1 MEQLLGVDISN
12 LNRFD
17 PSLQT
22 VEPRDQIWMTPGTAF
37 WLVGTLLME
46 RGMLRSIKAR
56 ADLSAATFEA
66 ARGRGRQRPRN
77 YHARV
82 EPASRGGER
91 RPVTTLFA
99 DVVGSTGLAETMDP
113 EEWAELI
120 GDATTTMG
128 KVVDR
133 YGGRVSQVLGDGILA
148 FFGVPV
154 AHEDDPQRAVRA
166 GLDLIR
172 EMRTYA
178 TSPQQPEGSLQVR
191 VGLNTGLAVTRD
203 VSLGASSTDYTALG
217 DAVNVAARLQA
228 EAAPNTVLIG
238 PTTYAF
244 VSHSVNATPRGPL
257 VLKGKANPIRAY
269 EVTAWIGGQLR
280 QSGVPG
286 LRSPMVGRDVEF
298 SRLSRALRA
307 VRAGR
312 GRVAVLR
319 GEPGIGKSRLVTELR
334 RHANDPPMQW
344 LEAACVSY
352 GQEVPYALTLG
363 ILRALLGL
371 SDEGMA
377 PAAIRDRLMT
387 ALGSAAS
394 DVGAHMAQLLS
405 LDLEPWEHEEV
416 IGLAPDALRAAYIEG
431 IGVLLRSVI
440 REPTVFVC
448 EDVHWADE
456 ASVDL
461 LAPLLRLVHELPVL
475 VMLLARPDRDVPG
488 WRLIGTARDE
498 FGDALVELPLA
509 GLPEDQSRTLV
520 GNLLVIESLPSA
532 TRDYIL
538 ARSEGNPLFVEEVIR
553 MLIDRG
559 LIRRD
564 GERWIATKEVADA
577 DIPDTIHGLLLARID
592 RLPPEIRRT
601 LRAASVIGRQFPAT
615 VLADVVSGS

>member
-1 MEQLLGVDISN
+1 
-12 LNRFD
+12 
-17 PSLQT
+17 
-22 VEPRDQIWMTPGTAF
+22 VEGN
-37 WLVGTLLME
+37 
-46 RGMLRSIKAR
+46 
-56 ADLSAATFEA
+56 AA
-66 ARGRGRQRPRN
+66 RN

-178 TSPQQPEGSLQVR
+178 TSPQHPEGSLQVR
-191 VGLNTGLAVTRD
+191 VGLNTGSAVTRD
-203 VSLGASSTDYTALG
+203 VSLGGSATDYTALG

-257 VLKGKANPIRAY
+257 VLKGKANPIQAY

-286 LRSPMVGRDVEF
+286 LSSPMVGRDVEF
-298 SRLSRALRA
+298 SRLSQALRA

-334 RHANDPPMQW
+334 RRANEPPVQW
-344 LEAACVSY
+344 LEAGCVSY
-352 GQEVPYALTLG
+352 GQEVPYALALG
-363 ILRALLGL
+363 IVRAVLGL
-371 SDEGMA
+371 SDEGMD

-431 IGVLLRSVI
+431 IGALLRSAI
-440 REPTVFVC
+440 REPTVLVC

-461 LAPLLRLVHELPVL
+461 LARLLRLVHELPVL
-475 VMLLARPDRDVPG
+475 VMLSARPDRDVPG

-520 GNLLVIESLPSA
+520 GNLLVIESLPSG

-601 LRAASVIGRQFPAT
+601 LRVASVIGRQFPAT

>member
-456 ASVDL
+456 ASVEL

-520 GNLLVIESLPSA
+520 GNLLVIESLPSG

>member
-520 GNLLVIESLPSA
+520 GNLLVIESLPSG

-564 GERWIATKEVADA
+564 GERWIATEEVADV

>member
-1 MEQLLGVDISN
+1 
-12 LNRFD
+12 
-17 PSLQT
+17 
-22 VEPRDQIWMTPGTAF
+22 
-37 WLVGTLLME
+37 
-46 RGMLRSIKAR
+46 MLRGSKAR
-56 ADLSAATFEA
+56 SDLSAATFEA
-66 ARGRGRQRPRN
+66 AVGVEGDAARN
-77 YHARV
+77 YDARV
-82 EPASRGGER
+82 EPASRAGER

-172 EMRTYA
+172 EMRMYA
-178 TSPQQPEGSLQVR
+178 TSPQHPDGSLRVR
-191 VGLNTGLAVTRD
+191 VGLNTGSAVTRD
-203 VSLGASSTDYTALG
+203 VSVGGSATDYTALG

-238 PTTYAF
+238 ATTYAF
-244 VSHSVNATPRGPL
+244 VRHSVNATPRGPL
-257 VLKGKANPIRAY
+257 VLKGKANPIQAY

-520 GNLLVIESLPSA
+520 GNLLVIESLPSG

>member
-532 TRDYIL
+532 PREYIL

>member
-22 VEPRDQIWMTPGTAF
+22 LEPRDQIWMTPGTAF

-520 GNLLVIESLPSA
+520 GNLLVIESLPSG

>member
-1 MEQLLGVDISN
+1 M
-12 LNRFD
+12 
-17 PSLQT
+17 
-22 VEPRDQIWMTPGTAF
+22 
-37 WLVGTLLME
+37 
-46 RGMLRSIKAR
+46 
-56 ADLSAATFEA
+56 
-66 ARGRGRQRPRN
+66 
-77 YHARV
+77 
-82 EPASRGGER
+82 
-91 RPVTTLFA
+91 TTLFA

-172 EMRTYA
+172 EMRMYA
-178 TSPQQPEGSLQVR
+178 TSPQHPEGSLRVR
-191 VGLNTGLAVTRD
+191 VGLNTGSAVTRD
-203 VSLGASSTDYTALG
+203 VSLGGSSTDYTALG

-257 VLKGKANPIRAY
+257 VLKGKANPIQAY

-286 LRSPMVGRDVEF
+286 LSSPMVGRDVEF
-298 SRLSRALRA
+298 SRLNQALRA

-334 RHANDPPMQW
+334 RHANDPPVQW

-352 GQEVPYALTLG
+352 GQEVPYALMLG
-363 ILRALLGL
+363 ILRTVLGL
-371 SDEGMA
+371 SDEGMDA
-377 PAAIRDRLMT
+377 AAIRDRLMT
-387 ALGSAAS
+387 ALGPAAS
-394 DVGAHMAQLLS
+394 HVGAHMAQLLS
-405 LDLEPWEHEEV
+405 LDLEPSEHEEV

-431 IGVLLRSVI
+431 IGALLRSVI
-440 REPTVFVC
+440 GEPTVLVC

-461 LAPLLRLVHELPVL
+461 LAPLLRLVHELPIL

-509 GLPEDQSRTLV
+509 GLPEDESRALV

-538 ARSEGNPLFVEEVIR
+538 ARSEGNPLFVEEVLR

-564 GERWIATKEVADA
+564 GERWIATKEVADV

-601 LRAASVIGRQFPAT
+601 LRVASVIGRQFPAT

>member
-363 ILRALLGL
+363 ILRAVLRL
-371 SDEGMA
+371 SDEGMD

-394 DVGAHMAQLLS
+394 HVGAHMAQLLS

-520 GNLLVIESLPSA
+520 GNLLVIESLPSG

>member
-280 QSGVPG
+280 QSGVPN

-520 GNLLVIESLPSA
+520 GNLLVIESLPSG

>member
-1 MEQLLGVDISN
+1 MPMEKGS
-12 LNRFD
+12 
-17 PSLQT
+17 
-22 VEPRDQIWMTPGTAF
+22 AF
-37 WLVGTLLME
+37 EDTLAAG
-46 RGMLRSIKAR
+46 RR
-56 ADLSAATFEA
+56 ALDAGDWGA
-66 ARGRGRQRPRN
+66 ARSHSTAEGNAGRN

-82 EPASRGGER
+82 ESAPRVGER

-178 TSPQQPEGSLQVR
+178 TSPQHPDGSLQVR
-191 VGLNTGLAVTRD
+191 VGLNTGSVVTRD
-203 VSLGASSTDYTALG
+203 VSLGGSSSDYTALG

-238 PTTYAF
+238 STTYAF
-244 VSHSVNATPRGPL
+244 VRHSVNATPRGPL
-257 VLKGKANPIRAY
+257 MLKGKATPIQAY

-280 QSGVPG
+280 PYGVPG
-286 LRSPMVGRDVEF
+286 LSSPMVGRDAEL
-298 SRLSRALRA
+298 SRLSHALRA

-312 GRVAVLR
+312 GRVAVLL
-319 GEPGIGKSRLVTELR
+319 GEPGIGKSRLATELR
-334 RHANDPPMQW
+334 RHATDPPVPW
-344 LEAACVSY
+344 LEARCVSY
-352 GQEVPYALTLG
+352 GQEVPYALALG
-363 ILRALLGL
+363 IVRAALGL
-371 SDEGMA
+371 SDEGTE

-387 ALGSAAS
+387 VLGSAAS
-394 DVGAHMAQLLS
+394 HVGPHMAQLLS

-431 IGVLLRSVI
+431 IGALLRSTVG
-440 REPTVFVC
+440 EPTVLVC

-461 LAPLLRLVHELPVL
+461 LVPLLRLGHELPML

-488 WRLIGTARDE
+488 WRLISATRDE
-498 FGDALVELPLA
+498 FGDALVELRIA
-509 GLPEDQSRTLV
+509 GLPQDQSRTLV

-538 ARSEGNPLFVEEVIR
+538 ARSEGNPLFVEEVIG

-559 LIRRD
+559 VIRRE
-564 GERWIATKEVADA
+564 GERWVATQEVSDV

-601 LRAASVIGRQFPAT
+601 LRVASVIGRQFPAT
-615 VLADVVSGS
+615 VLADVVNKS

>member
-238 PTTYAF
+238 PTTSAF

-520 GNLLVIESLPSA
+520 GNLLVIESLPSG

>member
-520 GNLLVIESLPSA
+520 GNLLVIESLPSG

>member
-1 MEQLLGVDISN
+1 MEGNAS
-12 LNRFD
+12 
-17 PSLQT
+17 
-22 VEPRDQIWMTPGTAF
+22 
-37 WLVGTLLME
+37 
-46 RGMLRSIKAR
+46 
-56 ADLSAATFEA
+56 
-66 ARGRGRQRPRN
+66 RN

-257 VLKGKANPIRAY
+257 VLKGKANPIQAY

-286 LRSPMVGRDVEF
+286 LSSPMVGRDVEF
-298 SRLSRALRA
+298 SRLSQALRA

-363 ILRALLGL
+363 ILRAVLRL
-371 SDEGMA
+371 SDEGMD
-377 PAAIRDRLMT
+377 PAAIRGRLMT

-394 DVGAHMAQLLS
+394 HVGAHMAQLLS

-440 REPTVFVC
+440 REPTVLVC

-461 LAPLLRLVHELPVL
+461 LTRLLRLVHELPVL

-564 GERWIATKEVADA
+564 GERWIATKEVAEV

>member
-22 VEPRDQIWMTPGTAF
+22 LEPRDQIWMTPGTAF

-46 RGMLRSIKAR
+46 RGTLRSIKAR
-56 ADLSAATFEA
+56 ADLSAAKFEA
-66 ARGRGRQRPRN
+66 ALGRGRQRARN
-77 YHARV
+77 YDARV
-82 EPASRGGER
+82 EPASRVGER

-178 TSPQQPEGSLQVR
+178 TSPQHPEGSLQVR
-191 VGLNTGLAVTRD
+191 VGLNTGSAVTRD
-203 VSLGASSTDYTALG
+203 VSLGGSATDYTALG

-238 PTTYAF
+238 ATTYAF
-244 VSHSVNATPRGPL
+244 VRHSVNATPRGPL
-257 VLKGKANPIRAY
+257 VLKGKANPIQAY

-286 LRSPMVGRDVEF
+286 LSSPMVGRDVEF
-298 SRLSRALRA
+298 SRLSQALRA

-334 RHANDPPMQW
+334 RRANEPPVQW
-344 LEAACVSY
+344 LEAGCVSY
-352 GQEVPYALTLG
+352 GQEVPYALALG
-363 ILRALLGL
+363 IVRAVLGL
-371 SDEGMA
+371 SDEGMD

-431 IGVLLRSVI
+431 IGALLRSAI
-440 REPTVFVC
+440 REPTVLVC

-461 LAPLLRLVHELPVL
+461 LARLLRLVHELPVL
-475 VMLLARPDRDVPG
+475 VMLSARPDRDVPG

-520 GNLLVIESLPSA
+520 GNLLVIESLPSG

-601 LRAASVIGRQFPAT
+601 LRVASVIGRQFPAT

>member
-334 RHANDPPMQW
+334 RHATDPPMQW

-520 GNLLVIESLPSA
+520 GNLLVIESLPSG

>member
-1 MEQLLGVDISN
+1 MEGD
-12 LNRFD
+12 
-17 PSLQT
+17 
-22 VEPRDQIWMTPGTAF
+22 
-37 WLVGTLLME
+37 
-46 RGMLRSIKAR
+46 
-56 ADLSAATFEA
+56 AA
-66 ARGRGRQRPRN
+66 RN

-520 GNLLVIESLPSA
+520 GNLLVIESLPSG

>member
-178 TSPQQPEGSLQVR
+178 TSPQQPKGSLQVR

-257 VLKGKANPIRAY
+257 VLKGKANPIQAY

-520 GNLLVIESLPSA
+520 GNLLVIESLPSG

>member
-1 MEQLLGVDISN
+1 
-12 LNRFD
+12 
-17 PSLQT
+17 
-22 VEPRDQIWMTPGTAF
+22 
-37 WLVGTLLME
+37 
-46 RGMLRSIKAR
+46 
-56 ADLSAATFEA
+56 
-66 ARGRGRQRPRN
+66 
-77 YHARV
+77 
-82 EPASRGGER
+82 
-91 RPVTTLFA
+91 VTTLFA

-178 TSPQQPEGSLQVR
+178 TSPQHPDGSLQVR
-191 VGLNTGLAVTRD
+191 VGLNTGSVVTRD
-203 VSLGASSTDYTALG
+203 VRLGGSSSDYTALG

-238 PTTYAF
+238 STTYAF

-257 VLKGKANPIRAY
+257 LLKGKATPIQAY

-280 QSGVPG
+280 PSGVAG
-286 LRSPMVGRDVEF
+286 LSSPMVGRDAEL

-312 GRVAVLR
+312 GRVAVLL
-319 GEPGIGKSRLVTELR
+319 GEPGIGKSRLAAELR
-334 RHANDPPMQW
+334 RHAADPPVQW
-344 LEAACVSY
+344 LETGCVSY
-352 GQEVPYALTLG
+352 GQEVPYALALG
-363 ILRALLGL
+363 IVRAVLGL
-371 SDEGMA
+371 SDEEMD
-377 PAAIRDRLMT
+377 PAATRDRLMT

-394 DVGAHMAQLLS
+394 HVGPQMAQLLS
-405 LDLEPWEHEEV
+405 LDLEPWEHEAV
-416 IGLAPDALRAAYIEG
+416 IGLAPDALRTGYIEG
-431 IGVLLRSVI
+431 IGALLRSAT
-440 REPTVFVC
+440 REPTVLVC

-461 LAPLLRLVHELPVL
+461 FAPLLRLVHELPIL
-475 VMLLARPDRDVPG
+475 VMLLSRLERDVPG
-488 WRLIGTARDE
+488 WRLISATRDE
-498 FGDALVELPLA
+498 FGDALVELRLA
-509 GLPEDQSRTLV
+509 GLPEDESRALV

-532 TRDYIL
+532 TREYIL

-564 GERWIATKEVADA
+564 GERWIATEEVADV

-601 LRAASVIGRQFPAT
+601 LRVASVIGRQFPAT

>member
-363 ILRALLGL
+363 ILRALLGF

-520 GNLLVIESLPSA
+520 GNLLVIESLPSG

>member
-1 MEQLLGVDISN
+1 MPMKKGSAFEDTLAAGRRALDAGDWGAA
-12 LNRFD
+12 
-17 PSLQT
+17 PSHST
-22 VEPRDQIWMTPGTAF
+22 VEGNA
-37 WLVGTLLME
+37 G
-46 RGMLRSIKAR
+46 
-56 ADLSAATFEA
+56 
-66 ARGRGRQRPRN
+66 RN
-77 YHARV
+77 YHASV
-82 EPASRGGER
+82 ESASRAGER

-120 GDATTTMG
+120 GDATTMMG

-172 EMRTYA
+172 AMGAYA
-178 TSPQQPEGSLQVR
+178 TSPQHPDGSLQVR
-191 VGLNTGLAVTRD
+191 VGLNTGSVVTRD
-203 VSLGASSTDYTALG
+203 VSLGGSSSDYTALG

-238 PTTYAF
+238 STTYAF
-244 VSHSVNATPRGPL
+244 VRHSVNATPRGPL
-257 VLKGKANPIRAY
+257 MLKGKATPIQAY

-280 QSGVPG
+280 PSGVPG
-286 LRSPMVGRDVEF
+286 LSSPMVGRDAEL
-298 SRLSRALRA
+298 SRLSYALRA

-312 GRVAVLR
+312 GRVAVLL
-319 GEPGIGKSRLVTELR
+319 GEPGIGKSRLATELR
-334 RHANDPPMQW
+334 RHGTDPPVPW
-344 LEAACVSY
+344 LEARCFSY
-352 GQEVPYALTLG
+352 GQEVPYALALG
-363 ILRALLGL
+363 IVRAVLGL
-371 SDEGMA
+371 DEGA
-377 PAAIRDRLMT
+377 EPAAIRDRLGT

-394 DVGAHMAQLLS
+394 HVGPHIAQLLS

-431 IGVLLRSVI
+431 IGALLRSTV
-440 REPTVFVC
+440 REPTVLVC

-461 LAPLLRLVHELPVL
+461 LAPLLRLVHELPML

-488 WRLIGTARDE
+488 WRLIGATRDE
-498 FGDALVELPLA
+498 FGDALVELRLG
-509 GLPEDQSRTLV
+509 GLPQDQSRTLV

-559 LIRRD
+559 VIRRE
-564 GERWIATKEVADA
+564 GERWVATQEVSDV

-601 LRAASVIGRQFPAT
+601 LRVASVIGRQFPAT
-615 VLADVVSGS
+615 VLADVVSRS

>member
-1 MEQLLGVDISN
+1 MEGN
-12 LNRFD
+12 
-17 PSLQT
+17 
-22 VEPRDQIWMTPGTAF
+22 
-37 WLVGTLLME
+37 
-46 RGMLRSIKAR
+46 
-56 ADLSAATFEA
+56 AA
-66 ARGRGRQRPRN
+66 RN

-178 TSPQQPEGSLQVR
+178 TSPQHPEGSLQVR
-191 VGLNTGLAVTRD
+191 VGLNTGSAVTRD
-203 VSLGASSTDYTALG
+203 VSLGGSATDYTALG

-238 PTTYAF
+238 ATTYAF
-244 VSHSVNATPRGPL
+244 VRHSVNATPRGPL
-257 VLKGKANPIRAY
+257 VLKGKANPIQAY

-286 LRSPMVGRDVEF
+286 LSSPMVGRDVEF
-298 SRLSRALRA
+298 SRLSQALRA

-334 RHANDPPMQW
+334 RRANEPPVQW
-344 LEAACVSY
+344 LEAGCVSY
-352 GQEVPYALTLG
+352 GQEVPYALALG
-363 ILRALLGL
+363 IVRAVLGL
-371 SDEGMA
+371 SDEGMD

-431 IGVLLRSVI
+431 IGALLRSAI
-440 REPTVFVC
+440 REPTVLVC

-461 LAPLLRLVHELPVL
+461 LARLLRLVHELPVL
-475 VMLLARPDRDVPG
+475 VMLSARPDRDVPG

-601 LRAASVIGRQFPAT
+601 LRVASVIGRQFPAT

>member
-113 EEWAELI
+113 EEWAELV

-352 GQEVPYALTLG
+352 GQEVPYALMLG
-363 ILRALLGL
+363 ILRTVLGL
-371 SDEGMA
+371 SDEGMEA
-377 PAAIRDRLMT
+377 AAIRDRLMT

-520 GNLLVIESLPSA
+520 GNLLVIESLPSG

>member
-1 MEQLLGVDISN
+1 MEGNAS
-12 LNRFD
+12 
-17 PSLQT
+17 
-22 VEPRDQIWMTPGTAF
+22 
-37 WLVGTLLME
+37 
-46 RGMLRSIKAR
+46 
-56 ADLSAATFEA
+56 
-66 ARGRGRQRPRN
+66 RN

-178 TSPQQPEGSLQVR
+178 TSPQHPEGSLQVR
-191 VGLNTGLAVTRD
+191 VGLNTGSAVTRD
-203 VSLGASSTDYTALG
+203 VSLGGSATDYTALG

-238 PTTYAF
+238 ATTYAF
-244 VSHSVNATPRGPL
+244 VRHSVNATPRGPL
-257 VLKGKANPIRAY
+257 VLKGKANPIQAY

-286 LRSPMVGRDVEF
+286 LSSPMVGRDVEF
-298 SRLSRALRA
+298 SRLSQALRA

-334 RHANDPPMQW
+334 RRANEPPVQW
-344 LEAACVSY
+344 LEAGCVSY
-352 GQEVPYALTLG
+352 GQEVPYALALG
-363 ILRALLGL
+363 IVRAVLGL
-371 SDEGMA
+371 SDEGMD

-431 IGVLLRSVI
+431 IGALLRSAI
-440 REPTVFVC
+440 REPTVLVC

-461 LAPLLRLVHELPVL
+461 LARLLRLVHELPVL
-475 VMLLARPDRDVPG
+475 VMLSARPDRDVPG

-520 GNLLVIESLPSA
+520 GNLLVIESLPSG

-601 LRAASVIGRQFPAT
+601 LRVASVIGRQFPAT

>member
-520 GNLLVIESLPSA
+520 GNLLVIESLPSG

-601 LRAASVIGRQFPAT
+601 LRVASVIGRQFPAT